1 MSDDHGPTGSFTP
14 LIDGRARE
22 YEGRAFLEEA
32 ATGRVLTFAH
42 LDELIR
48 RRAAELAAAHVPA
61 RARVLIDVADP
72 VNFCVE
78 YLGVVAAGRCAVPV
92 NPAAPDAE
100 LARTVTT
107 VGPAVLISDR
117 PGRADALGLPALE
130 TPPRPLPPG
139 RGGITTRGRFGTVA
153 RFGTPDRFGS
163 LDGPAGSVLLLT
175 SGSTGAPKAVELTDR
190 QLIHV
195 AGGVARHNQLTPADR
210 GYCSLPLFHINAQV
224 VALLASL
231 VAGSTL
237 VVDRRFRRTGFWE
250 RMAELDV
257 TWINA
262 VPAILT
268 ILADYPV
275 PVRPSRLRF
284 IRSASAPLP
293 AVVRAQVE
301 SRAGVPVVESYGMTE
316 AASQITAMPLDGSG
330 PAGSCGQPIGL
341 ELQIRDA
348 GRHPVPAGETGT
360 VWLRGR
366 GVIHSYVGGRAAERF
381 DGDGWLN
388 SGDLGYL
395 DADGFLFLAGR
406 SDDVINRG
414 GEMLYPREIEE
425 VLMADPAVQDAVVV
439 GRPSPV
445 LGQVPVAYVI
455 PAHEPDNA
463 ARLQELLGRLNQR
476 CTAELSRFKL
486 PETIYVVQDLPR
498 AATGKVQRHRLR
510 EPQTQPQTQ
519 TQTGPK
525 AQAA

>member
-1 MSDDHGPTGSFTP
+1 MSEDHGRTGSFTP

-48 RRAAELAAAHVPA
+48 RRAAELAAAHVPN

-72 VNFCVE
+72 INFSIE

-100 LARTVTT
+100 LARTVAP
-107 VGPAVLISDR
+107 VRPSVLISDR

-139 RGGITTRGRFGTVA
+139 RGGITTLA
-153 RFGTPDRFGS
+153 RFGTPVRFGS

-195 AGGVARHNQLTPADR
+195 AGGVARHNQLTPDDR

-250 RMAELDV
+250 RMADQDV

-268 ILADYPV
+268 ILAEYPV
-275 PVRPSRLRF
+275 PVTPPRLRF

-293 AVVRAQVE
+293 AAIRERVE
-301 SRAGVPVVESYGMTE
+301 SQTGVPVVESYGMTE

-330 PAGSCGQPIGL
+330 PAGSCGRPIGL
-341 ELQIRDA
+341 ELEIRDPN
-348 GRHPVPAGETGT
+348 GHLVPTGTTGT
-360 VWLRGR
+360 VWLRGA
-366 GVIHSYVGGRAAERF
+366 GVIRRYVGDRAAERF
-381 DGDGWLN
+381 DVDGWLN

-425 VLMADPAVQDAVVV
+425 VLIADPAVQDAVVV
-439 GRPSPV
+439 GRPSPI

-455 PAHEPDNA
+455 PAEEPDTA
-463 ARLQELLGRLNQR
+463 AHLQELLGRLNQR

-510 EPQTQPQTQ
+510 EAEVGAGAGAET
-519 TQTGPK
+519 K